1 MLNLFYIGLIIL
13 FLVVAYNLSRQ
24 SSTSCYAPP
33 RDKDTVLPFVDPVA
47 QPLDSQSEVFKD
59 ASGWL
64 NMREH
69 PLSDKFQSNAYAGT
83 DMGDFAGIESSAG
96 LAPMTVIP
104 TEEQYEY
111 DPLSKRATDEYIP
124 SVTSKA
130 ISPLGQSV

>member
-1 MLNLFYIGLIIL
+1 MRKLLYTGLIIL
-13 FLVVAYNLSRQ
+13 FIVVAYNLSRQ

-33 RDKDTVLPFVDPVA
+33 RDQNTVLPFVDPVA
-47 QPLDSQSEVFKD
+47 EPLDSQTEVFKD

-69 PLSDKFQSNAYAGT
+69 PLSDKFQSNAYAGA

-96 LAPMTVIP
+96 VAPMTVIP

-111 DPLSKRATDEYIP
+111 NPSTRIDEYIP

>member
-1 MLNLFYIGLIIL
+1 MRRLFYTGLIVL
-13 FLVVAYNLSRQ
+13 FIVVAYNLSRQ

-33 RDKDTVLPFVDPVA
+33 RDQNTVLPFIEPIA
-47 QPLDSQSEVFKD
+47 QPLDSQSNVFAD

-69 PLSDKFQSNAYAGT
+69 PLSGQFQSNAYAGA
-83 DMGDFAGIESSAG
+83 DMGDFTGIESSAG
-96 LAPMTVIP
+96 VAPMTVIP

-111 DPLSKRATDEYIP
+111 TPSTNATEYIP
-124 SVTSKA
+124 SVTSQA

>member
-33 RDKDTVLPFVDPVA
+33 RDKDTVLPYIDPVA

-69 PLSDKFQSNAYAGT
+69 PLSDQFQSNAYAGV
-83 DMGDFAGIESSAG
+83 DMGDFAGTESSAG
-96 LAPMTVIP
+96 GAPMTVIP

-111 DPLSKRATDEYIP
+111 NPLAATKTTDEYIP
-124 SVTSKA
+124 SAT
-130 ISPLGQSV
+130 SPL

>member
-24 SSTSCYAPP
+24 TPTSCYAPP

-47 QPLDSQSEVFKD
+47 QPLDSQSEVFRD

-83 DMGDFAGIESSAG
+83 DMGDFTGIESSAG

-104 TEEQYEY
+104 TEG
-111 DPLSKRATDEYIP
+111 DVVVTPL
-124 SVTSKA
+124 V
-130 ISPLGQSV
+130 QSV